1 VKSVT
6 VTSLLIA
13 VVLGV
18 FAYEYFSLPDV
29 STLRKRNP
37 GSTALMELREEESRR
52 RGARVR
58 REQAWVPYDSVSE
71 HLKRAILVSEDAAFF
86 SHNGVDFFELK
97 EAFKKDWPR
106 GNSSAAA
113 APSRCSWRATST

>member
-1 VKSVT
+1 RPARAGLALVRRRCGQPTPAFVAQPQGSAPRAKKVKSVT

-71 HLKRAILVSEDAAFF
+71 HLKRAILVSEDAAF
-86 SHNGVDFFELK
+86 
-97 EAFKKDWPR
+97 
-106 GNSSAAA
+106 
-113 APSRCSWRATST
+113 